1 MQLMNKLLDFWNE
14 YGLESFIDTYI
25 KIINPNEYN
34 EGIIENGKLNFE
46 ECFGYVHLLGLG
58 GSEKVEN

>member
-1 MQLMNKLLDFWNE
+1 MQLMNKLLDIWNE

-58 GSEKVEN
+58 VSEKVEN